1 VRALVYHGPDDLRVE
16 DRPVRDPG
24 RGEAL
29 LRVRACGI
37 CGTDLRIASGAHRA
51 YPEGT
56 VRVPGHE
63 IAGTLAAVGDG
74 VDLAEGATAFV
85 APNVGCGQCPPC
97 RAGRINLCRTPRA
110 LGITDDGGFAE
121 FVLLDEQLI
130 EQGNVLIADGEL
142 DAGALALVEP
152 LACALRGSTA
162 CGIEAEDLVVIAGAG
177 PVGLMHLQLARLR
190 RPRAVIV
197 SEPSAARRKE
207 AARFGADVT
216 VEPAGLAQAVA
227 ENSDGLGADVIV
239 TAAPAPAAQRQAL
252 ELAAAGARIN
262 FFGGLPRDRSRV
274 ELDANLI
281 HYRELVVT
289 GTTANTTDDCRAALE
304 LVMSGAVDTASLIG
318 SRQPLDEAAAAF
330 DAARSGELMKVVVEP

>member
-1 VRALVYHGPDDLRVE
+1 VKALVYHGPENLRVE
-16 DRPVRDPG
+16 DRHVRDPG
-24 RGEAL
+24 PGEVL

-51 YPEGT
+51 YPDGT

-85 APNVGCGQCPPC
+85 APNLGCGQCAPC
-97 RAGRINLCRTPRA
+97 RAGRVNLCRTPRA

-121 FVLLDEQLI
+121 FVLLDEQFVG
-130 EQGNVLIADGEL
+130 QGNVLIADGEL
-142 DAGALALVEP
+142 DAGSLALVEP

-162 CGIEAEDLVVIAGAG
+162 CAIDAGDLVVIVGAG

-190 RPRAVIV
+190 GPRTVIV
-197 SEPSAARRKE
+197 SEPSAARRDE
-207 AARFGADVT
+207 AARFGADLT
-216 VEPAGLAQAVA
+216 VEPAGLARAV
-227 ENSDGLGADVIV
+227 EEHSDGLGADVIV
-239 TAAPAPAAQRQAL
+239 TAAPAPAAQQQAL
-252 ELAAAGARIN
+252 ELAAPGGRIN
-262 FFGGLPRDRSRV
+262 FFGGLPRDRSRDEV
-274 ELDANLI
+274 DTNMI

-289 GTTANTTDDCRAALE
+289 GTTANTNDDCLAALE
-304 LVMSGAVDTASLIG
+304 LVLSGTVDTASLIG
-318 SRQPLDEAAAAF
+318 SRQPLAEAGAAF